1 MMQIPKSYFVV
12 LLAMVFIVSFVC
24 SGLTMTVFQ
33 VVTTPVETKE
43 IQPVRIVTMVV
54 TATPPT
60 GRPENVW
67 TPTIVCRLVPVTFTG

>member
-1 MMQIPKSYFVV
+1 MTRFSNTWLFV
-12 LLAMVFIVSFVC
+12 LLFLALFVGFLC
-24 SGLTMTVFQ
+24 SGLTMAVFE